1 MYYIMYYMSIL
12 LGLASAIAY
21 PAHIWRE
28 DNTTWS
34 VEFPDL
40 PGCFSSGSSLLEARK
55 KAEEAL
61 DSYLESL
68 DSRSVD
74 IPEPLLRTGEDVH
87 MISPSLKVGFAITL
101 KQERNKQGLTQKE
114 VAERMGVKWSAYQR
128 IENPRKTNPTLS
140 TIAKLQEVFGR
151 PFLAL

>member
-1 MYYIMYYMSIL
+1 MK
-12 LGLASAIAY
+12 AY

-28 DNTTWS
+28 DNNSWS

-40 PGCFSSGSSLLEARK
+40 PGCFTSGSSFPDAK
-55 KAEEAL
+55 AKAEEAL
-61 DSYLESL
+61 DIYLESL

-74 IPEPLLRTGEDVH
+74 IPEPSLQRGESFH

-101 KQERNKQGLTQKE
+101 KRERNKQGLTQKE

-151 PFLAL
+151 PFFAL